1 MEEWAELSER
11 ERGQT
16 NSSIGQMYVSVSGLL
31 GCPQAPQTHTLANLS
46 GGGLSII
53 FLFFFCLHCP
63 VKYLF
68 ICAANKTRARG
79 IICIQTLS
87 LLLIFCT
94 RIENLIKAMDPGPQ
108 HIILFLTDRISLVHA
123 V

>member
-1 MEEWAELSER
+1 MGGTER

-53 FLFFFCLHCP
+53 FLFFFFFCLHCP

-94 RIENLIKAMDPGPQ
+94 RIENLIKAMDSGPQ
-108 HIILFLTDRISLVHA
+108 HIIQFLTDRISLVHA